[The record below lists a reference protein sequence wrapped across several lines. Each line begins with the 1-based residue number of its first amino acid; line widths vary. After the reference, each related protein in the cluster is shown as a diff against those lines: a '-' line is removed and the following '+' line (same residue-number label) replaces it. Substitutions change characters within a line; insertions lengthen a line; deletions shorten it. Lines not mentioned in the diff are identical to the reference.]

1 MKKQYALPI
10 LFFTLGI
17 AITIIGAL
25 FKIMHWPGATIL
37 LVTGLLAEA
46 TALIV
51 LIISIAKRFKIDSE
65 IYSKSI

>member
-25 FKIMHWPGATIL
+25 FKIMHWPGANAL
-37 LVTGLLAEA
+37 LMTGLLSEA
-46 TALIV
+46 AALII
-51 LIISIAKRFKIDSE
+51 LIISIAKRLK
-65 IYSKSI
+65 

>member
-1 MKKQYALPI
+1 MDIKNKLQMKKQYALPI

-51 LIISIAKRFKIDSE
+51 LIISIAKRLK
-65 IYSKSI
+65 

>member
-37 LVTGLLAEA
+37 LSLGLLAEA
-46 TALIV
+46 CAIIIIIIAAL
-51 LIISIAKRFKIDSE
+51 KRMK
-65 IYSKSI
+65 

>member
-1 MKKQYALPI
+1 MKKQYVLPI

-25 FKIMHWPGATIL
+25 FKLMHWPGATIL
-37 LVTGLLAEA
+37 LATGLLAEA

-51 LIISIAKRFKIDSE
+51 LII
-65 IYSKSI
+65 

>member
-1 MKKQYALPI
+1 MEIKNKLQMKKQYALPI

-17 AITIIGAL
+17 AITIVGAM

-51 LIISIAKRFKIDSE
+51 LIISIAKRLK
-65 IYSKSI
+65 

>member
-25 FKIMHWPGATIL
+25 FKIMHWPGATAL
-37 LVTGLLAEA
+37 LTTGLLAEA
-46 TALIV
+46 AALII
-51 LIISIAKRFKIDSE
+51 LIISIAKRLK
-65 IYSKSI
+65 

>member
-17 AITIIGAL
+17 AITIVGAM

-37 LVTGLLAEA
+37 LAMGLLAEA

-51 LIISIAKRFKIDSE
+51 LIISIAKRLK
-65 IYSKSI
+65 

>member
-25 FKIMHWPGATIL
+25 FKIMHWPGANAL
-37 LVTGLLAEA
+37 LTTGLLAEA
-46 TALIV
+46 AALII
-51 LIISIAKRFKIDSE
+51 LIISIAKRLK
-65 IYSKSI
+65 

>member
-17 AITIIGAL
+17 AITIVGAL

-37 LVTGLLAEA
+37 LATGLLAEA

-51 LIISIAKRFKIDSE
+51 LIISIAKRLK
-65 IYSKSI
+65 

>member
-1 MKKQYALPI
+1 MKKQYVLPI

-25 FKIMHWPGATIL
+25 FKLMHWPDATIL
-37 LVTGLLAEA
+37 LATGLLAEA

-51 LIISIAKRFKIDSE
+51 LIISIAKRLK
-65 IYSKSI
+65 

>member
-17 AITIIGAL
+17 AITIVGAL

-37 LVTGLLAEA
+37 LITGLLAEA

-51 LIISIAKRFKIDSE
+51 LIISIAKRLK
-65 IYSKSI
+65 

>member
-25 FKIMHWPGATIL
+25 FKIMHWPGANAL
-37 LVTGLLAEA
+37 LTTGLLAEA
-46 TALIV
+46 VALII
-51 LIISIAKRFKIDSE
+51 LIISIAKRLK
-65 IYSKSI
+65 

>member
-51 LIISIAKRFKIDSE
+51 LTISIAKRLK
-65 IYSKSI
+65 